1 MSLIPTRPKGM
12 APFTGL
18 PASQTQIPGRPKGN
32 SDARQRL
39 ISAALNLFGHRSY
52 PTVSTREIAR
62 EAEVDA
68 ALIRYYFGSKA
79 GLFEHMVRETLE
91 PVLARLR
98 EISAAGAPNNVAELM
113 QTYYRVMAPN
123 PGLPRLIM
131 RVLQEGDG
139 SEPYRILL
147 SVFEQV
153 LSLSRQWLETTLVD
167 AGLLKEGIDPN
178 LARLSF
184 VSLMVFPLIAPPVLM
199 RQFGIFSADAEGL
212 QRLARHNMQVFSQG
226 VLAEPRSTL

>member
-1 MSLIPTRPKGM
+1 MSLTPGRPKGIVPFVVQS
-12 APFTGL
+12 APQ
-18 PASQTQIPGRPKGN
+18 SQIPGRPKGN

-39 ISAALNLFGHRSY
+39 ISAALSLFSHRSY

-79 GLFEHMVRETLE
+79 GLFEQMVRETLE
-91 PVLARLR
+91 PVLVRLR
-98 EISAAGAPNNVAELM
+98 EISTAEAPNNVGELM

-123 PGLPRLIM
+123 PGLPRLII

-139 SEPYRILL
+139 SEPYRIIL

-153 LSLSRQWLETTLVD
+153 LSLSRQWIESTLVD
-167 AGLLKEGIDPN
+167 AGLLKEDIDPS

-199 RQFGIFSADAEGL
+199 RQFGFFSTDAEGL
-212 QRLARHNMQVFSQG
+212 QRLALHNMQVFTQG
-226 VLAEPRSTL
+226 VLREPRSPL

>member
-1 MSLIPTRPKGM
+1 MSLV
-12 APFTGL
+12 
-18 PASQTQIPGRPKGN
+18 PGRPKGLVPFTVQPTSQPFIPSRPKGS

-39 ISAALNLFGHRSY
+39 IIAALSLFSYRSY

-62 EAEVDA
+62 EAGVDA

-79 GLFEHMVRETLE
+79 GLFEQMVRETLE
-91 PVLARLR
+91 PVLARLC
-98 EISAAGAPNNVAELM
+98 EISATQAPNNMSELM

-139 SEPYRILL
+139 TEPYHIML
-147 SVFEQV
+147 SVFDHI
-153 LSLSRQWLETTLVD
+153 LSLSRQWLESTLVN
-167 AGLLKEGIDPN
+167 AGYLKEGIDPD
-178 LARLSF
+178 LVRLSF

-199 RQFGIFSADAEGL
+199 RQFGFSVDADDL
-212 QRLARHNMQVFSQG
+212 QRLASHNMQVFTQG
-226 VLAEPRSTL
+226 VLREPRNV

>member
-1 MSLIPTRPKGM
+1 MSLTPGRPKGLV
-12 APFTGL
+12 PFTVQ
-18 PASQTQIPGRPKGN
+18 PASPPFIPGRPKGN

-39 ISAALNLFGHRSY
+39 IIAALSLFSHRSY

-79 GLFEHMVRETLE
+79 GLFEQMVRETLA

-98 EISAAGAPNNVAELM
+98 ELSAAQAPNNMGELM

-139 SEPYRILL
+139 TEPYHIML
-147 SVFEQV
+147 SVFDQI

-167 AGLLKEGIDPN
+167 AGLLREGIDPD

-199 RQFGIFSADAEGL
+199 RQLGFSADAEGL
-212 QRLARHNMQVFSQG
+212 QRLALHNMQVFTQG
-226 VLAEPRSTL
+226 LLCEPRNV

>member
-1 MSLIPTRPKGM
+1 MSQIPGRPKGIV
-12 APFTGL
+12 PFTVL
-18 PASQTQIPGRPKGN
+18 SAPQPQILGRPKGN

-39 ISAALNLFGHRSY
+39 ITAALNLFSHSSY

-79 GLFEHMVRETLE
+79 GLFEQMVRETLE

-98 EISAAGAPNNVAELM
+98 EISAAEPPNNVGELM

-139 SEPYRILL
+139 TEPYRILL
-147 SVFEQV
+147 SVFEQI
-153 LSLSRQWLETTLVD
+153 LSLSRQWLQASLVD
-167 AGLLKEGIDPN
+167 AGLLKEGVDPN

-212 QRLARHNMQVFSQG
+212 QRLALHNVQVFTQG
-226 VLAEPRSTL
+226 VLGVPRSPL

>member
-1 MSLIPTRPKGM
+1 MSLIPGRPRGVV
-12 APFTGL
+12 PFTAQPESPPIL
-18 PASQTQIPGRPKGN
+18 GRPKGN

-39 ISAALNLFGHRSY
+39 ITAALSLFSHCSY

-79 GLFEHMVRETLE
+79 GLFEQMVRETLE
-91 PVLARLR
+91 PVLTRLR
-98 EISAAGAPNNVAELM
+98 EISAAEAPNNVGEIM

-123 PGLPRLIM
+123 PGLPRLII

-139 SEPYRILL
+139 SEPYRIIL

-153 LSLSRQWLETTLVD
+153 LTLSRQWLESTLVNS
-167 AGLLKEGIDPN
+167 GLLKEGVDPD

-199 RQFGIFSADAEGL
+199 RQFGFFDADAALL
-212 QRLARHNMQVFSQG
+212 QRLALHNMQVFTQG
-226 VLAEPRSTL
+226 LLCEPRSQS

>member
-1 MSLIPTRPKGM
+1 
-12 APFTGL
+12 
-18 PASQTQIPGRPKGN
+18 
-32 SDARQRL
+32 
-39 ISAALNLFGHRSY
+39 
-52 PTVSTREIAR
+52 
-62 EAEVDA
+62 
-68 ALIRYYFGSKA
+68 
-79 GLFEHMVRETLE
+79 
-91 PVLARLR
+91 
-98 EISAAGAPNNVAELM
+98 M